1 MTPDHSLESYH
12 FDLPPELVAQEPLP
26 ERDASRLLVLDR
38 ASGRLAHHLFRDL
51 PELLRP
57 GDLLVRNRS
66 RVFPARLL
74 GRRTGGGAAEILL
87 VRRRAGDLWEAL
99 VRPGRRLRPG
109 DRVAIAPGFDVQLE
123 QDPAPGAPPSAP
135 SRLVRLHSA
144 LLPVDDAIERHGH
157 VPLPP
162 YIRRA
167 DRAADRER
175 YQTVYAQEQGSV
187 AAPTAGLHFTPPLF
201 ARLAERGIATAEV
214 VLHVGPG
221 TFRPVE
227 AADVREHRVDP
238 EDYTIPPETA
248 SAIDRTRR
256 EGGRLVAVGTT
267 ATRALESAAA
277 PDGRV
282 RAGEGRTALV
292 LVPGA
297 RFQAVDALITNFH
310 LPRSSLLL
318 LVSALA
324 GREAVLAAYAEAV
337 SRRYRFYSYG
347 DAMLVV

>member
-1 MTPDHSLESYH
+1 VNPDHRLDAYDFE
-12 FDLPPELVAQEPLP
+12 LPPELVAQDPLP

-38 ASGRLAHHLFRDL
+38 TSGLLSHRLFRAL

-57 GDLLVRNRS
+57 GDLLVTNRS
-66 RVFPARLL
+66 RVFPARLS
-74 GRRTGGGAAEILL
+74 GRRSGGGSAEILL
-87 VRRRAGDLWEAL
+87 VRRRGQDRWDAL

-109 DRVAIAPGFDVQLE
+109 ARVAIAPGFEAELE
-123 QDPAPGAPPSAP
+123 QDPDASSSAP
-135 SRLVRLHSA
+135 TRLVRLHSA
-144 LLPVDDAIERHGH
+144 PQSADQAIEQHGH

-162 YIRRA
+162 YIRREA
-167 DRAADRER
+167 READRER
-175 YQTVYAQEQGSV
+175 YQTVYAREPGSV
-187 AAPTAGLHFTPPLF
+187 AAPTAGLHFTPALF
-201 ARLAERGIATAEV
+201 ARLLARGVATAEV

-227 AADVREHRVDP
+227 VADVRDHRVDP
-238 EDYTIPPETA
+238 EDYAIPTDTA
-248 SAIDRTRR
+248 AAIARTR
-256 EGGRLVAVGTT
+256 EQGGRVVAVGTT

-277 PDGRV
+277 PDGLV
-282 RAGEGRTALV
+282 RAGAGTTALV

-297 RFQAVDALITNFH
+297 RFQVVDALITNFH